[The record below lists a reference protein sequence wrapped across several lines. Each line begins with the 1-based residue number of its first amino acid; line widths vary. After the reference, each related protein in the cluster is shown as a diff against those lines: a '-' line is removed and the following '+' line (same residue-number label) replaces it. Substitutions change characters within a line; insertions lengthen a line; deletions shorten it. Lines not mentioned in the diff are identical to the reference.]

1 MKIFFQLP
9 PVRGNPVYSSYKN
22 NLSNFDSL
30 WKLFKTFELTE
41 FMQHQ
46 EDSQLINLLNN
57 VCIAD
62 VNQYDIELLK

>member
-9 PVRGNPVYSSYKN
+9 PVRGNPVYSPYKN

-30 WKLFKTFELTE
+30 WKLFKTFQLTE

>member
-9 PVRGNPVYSSYKN
+9 PVRGNPVYSLYKN